1 MAWQA
6 IVEVAKV
13 TAEVAE
19 KVAQETAKNITKFNP
34 DKRLDPSKIKPEDA
48 SKKFNPDKRID
59 VKESL
64 EKVLDQYK
72 KELTN
77 LAEMPDTI
85 KNLADL
91 KLDDL
96 KKLSPDEVDKK
107 RTEFETKK
115 KDLRTEWEKVNNR
128 PWPTYD
134 KDVLNSRGEP
144 IRKAGMKMDAHHI
157 KPLSLGG
164 ENVVSNITPVSV
176 TNHIDIHLAASACS
190 ALQKAII

>member
-34 DKRLDPSKIKPEDA
+34 DKRLDPNKLKTEQSGKR
-48 SKKFNPDKRID
+48 FNPDKRID

-64 EKVLDQYK
+64 EKTLEQYK

-77 LAEMPDTI
+77 LDEFPDTI

-107 RTEFETKK
+107 RTEFEKNKK
-115 KDLRTEWEKVNNR
+115 SLRTQWEKENNR
-128 PWPTYD
+128 PWPTY
-134 KDVLNSRGEP
+134 KEDVLNDRGEV
-144 IRKAGMKMDAHHI
+144 IRKAGWKLDAHHI

-164 ENVVSNITPVSV
+164 ENIASNITPIEVAK
-176 TNHIDIHLAASACS
+176 HADIHSASSACS